1 MLFLSQPLGVG
12 MSPVIENAQ
21 DKELTVRRLLIQRY
35 RNWLDEPHHR

>member
-21 DKELTVRRLLIQRY
+21 DKELTVRRLLIQRH